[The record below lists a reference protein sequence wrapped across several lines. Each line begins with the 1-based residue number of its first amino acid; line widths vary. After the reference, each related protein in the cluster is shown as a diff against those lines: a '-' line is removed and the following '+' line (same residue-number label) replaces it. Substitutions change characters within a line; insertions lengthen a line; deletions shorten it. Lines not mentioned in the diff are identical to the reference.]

1 MKILFR
7 TDASADIGTGHV
19 MRCST
24 LAEELQAQGASV
36 HFACRRLSDN
46 LQSMLLAKGFTVS
59 LLDDIADNTDSN
71 TCTLPHSHWLD
82 ISQTEDA
89 RATLSAIKNDI
100 FDWII
105 VDHYALDKSW
115 EEVMRPVA
123 RKIMVI
129 DDLADREHV
138 CDILF
143 DQNFYLDQDKRYH
156 NLVPKD
162 CRRLVGPRYAL
173 LRNEFKACRTQ
184 ADIRT
189 GNVKSILVFFG
200 GVDQFDF
207 TSKAVLA
214 LANIRD
220 KALTVDIVIGAQH
233 PAREALISSCA
244 TFGFDL
250 HIQTNNMAELM
261 LKADLA
267 IGAGGGAV
275 WERAC
280 LKLPTISIAIAEH
293 QISQLND
300 LSQTGMVYSF
310 DSHDVTP
317 LQIQR
322 HLEALIENQAL
333 RHLLSVNS
341 ATLVDGAG
349 ATKVARILL
358 TARPLD
364 MRLATIADEQDLY
377 QWRNHPKIRA
387 VSFNQETITLEQH
400 TKWFRN
406 TLSDPQRLLLI
417 GLLKE
422 SPVGVVKF
430 DIDGNSAEVSIYLI
444 QDHHYKGLGQSL
456 LSSAEQWLKTN
467 KENISVIKANVIEEN
482 SISQK
487 FFTHAGYKP
496 ASRSFEKVL

>member
-36 HFACRRLSDN
+36 HFACRYLPDN

-59 LLDDIADNTDSN
+59 LLDHVPEISEKDTSV
-71 TCTLPHSHWLD
+71 LPHSHWLD

-89 RATLSAIKNDI
+89 AATLNAIKNES

-105 VDHYALDKSW
+105 VDHYALDKCW
-115 EEVMRPVA
+115 EAVMRQAA

-129 DDLADREHV
+129 DDLADREHA
-138 CDILF
+138 CDLLF
-143 DQNFYLDQDKRYH
+143 DQNFYLDQHNRYER
-156 NLVPKD
+156 LVPEG
-162 CRRLVGPRYAL
+162 CRMLTGPEYAL
-173 LRNEFKACRTQ
+173 LRNEFVARRSVAET
-184 ADIRT
+184 RT
-189 GNVKSILVFFG
+189 GSVKSILVFFG
-200 GVDQFDF
+200 GIDQFDF
-207 TSKAVLA
+207 TSKAVMA
-214 LANIRD
+214 LSNIQDR
-220 KALTVDIVIGAQH
+220 AFSVDVVIGAQH
-233 PAREALISSCA
+233 PAHEALISSCA
-244 TFGFDL
+244 AFGFTL
-250 HIQTNNMAELM
+250 HIQTSNMAELM
-261 LKADLA
+261 LKADLS

-293 QISQLND
+293 QIAQLND

-317 LQIQR
+317 LKIQI
-322 HLEALIENQAL
+322 HLQALIENHAL
-333 RHLLSVNS
+333 RRLLSVNS

-349 ATKVARILL
+349 TTKVARILL
-358 TARPLD
+358 TTTHLD
-364 MRLATIADEQDLY
+364 MRLATISDEHDLY
-377 QWRNHPKIRA
+377 EWRNHPKIRA
-387 VSFNQETITLEQH
+387 VSFNQQAITLEQH
-400 TKWFRN
+400 SQWFRN
-406 TLSDPQRLLLI
+406 TLSNPDRLLLI
-417 GLLKE
+417 GELKE
-422 SPVGVVKF
+422 NPVGVVRF

-444 QDHHYKGLGQSL
+444 QEPHHKGLGQAL

-467 KENISVIKANVIEEN
+467 KKNISVIKADVIEAN
-482 SISQK
+482 SISQR

-496 ASRSFEKVL
+496 VSRSYEKVL